1 MYKICTK
8 CLETKNISTFSCTKK
23 NIDGTCKYYNSW
35 CNSCRTENNRER
47 NGSTPKPKAI
57 IVDNGKSCLQC
68 NIIKPLTEF
77 SPSKRGKLGRSS
89 YCRGC
94 QPRNSRENARKS
106 TQRYRE
112 RHQSRYRAA
121 HRLNMLKRR
130 SDIAALSDGTVTD
143 EFLEFV
149 YAQTICCWCETFIEE
164 NQRTLEHLME
174 LSSGGLHSIFNINM
188 ACRSCNSARKNKD
201 GLIQK
206 EGLGLEFIN
215 KEKYEQPHK
224 S

>member
-8 CLETKNISTFSCTKK
+8 CLETKNISVFSCTKK
-23 NIDGTCKYYNSW
+23 NTDGTCKYYNSW
-35 CNSCRTENNRER
+35 CNFCRTEDNRKR
-47 NGSTPKPKAI
+47 NGSSQKSKATI
-57 IVDNGKSCLQC
+57 TNIGKSCLRC
-68 NIIKPLTEF
+68 NVIKPFTEF
-77 SPSKRGKLGRSS
+77 SPAKRGKLGFSS
-89 YCRGC
+89 YCRAC
-94 QPRNSRENARKS
+94 QPRASKESARKS

-112 RHQSRYRAA
+112 RHQSRHKAA
-121 HRLNMLKRR
+121 HRLRMLKRR
-130 SDIAALSDGTVTD
+130 SNIVALSDGTVTD

-149 YAQTICCWCETFIEE
+149 YAQTICCWCGLVTEKE
-164 NQRTLEHLME
+164 QRTLEHLVE

-201 GLIQK
+201 GLHQK

-215 KEKYEQPHK
+215 KEKHEQSYK